1 MDIACLEESASVGGE
16 FGEPGHLLHCMGEEM
31 ATRRSEATPRVIGR
45 EALGP
50 GLLQPSSVAFL
61 PMPLV
66 CLSSHEGPG
75 ESQRK
80 APLFVPK
87 ASGRRRSPRGGQL
100 LPFLC
105 ASDFSAWRAQPPGG
119 LRGVLLGG
127 GHLPGI
133 AAAPGPADL
142 GAGGVQGLSH
152 QREGGGCR
160 RAGPGRGEELGIDSA
175 CEAVG
180 RGSAGE
186 GYAVRTSFKTA
197 TSSYKIVASKCYPWD
212 PDWDGNGVGL
222 FLCILFITL
231 CYRVPYCDHVL
242 LLSYV

>member
-1 MDIACLEESASVGGE
+1 
-16 FGEPGHLLHCMGEEM
+16 MGEEM

-66 CLSSHEGPG
+66 HLSSHEGQG

-87 ASGRRRSPRGGQL
+87 ASGRRRSPRRGGQL

-119 LRGVLLGG
+119 LRGVLLGDG
-127 GHLPGI
+127 CMPGI
-133 AAAPGPADL
+133 AAACP
-142 GAGGVQGLSH
+142 GAGRPWSWRSTRLIPPAGKGRLQKG
-152 QREGGGCR
+152 RPWARG
-160 RAGPGRGEELGIDSA
+160 RAWNLLGMRS
-175 CEAVG
+175 CWK
-180 RGSAGE
+180 RFS
-186 GYAVRTSFKTA
+186 R
-197 TSSYKIVASKCYPWD
+197 
-212 PDWDGNGVGL
+212 
-222 FLCILFITL
+222 
-231 CYRVPYCDHVL
+231 
-242 LLSYV
+242 